1 MLNHI
6 SPPTG
11 KQALIIGGS
20 IAGLLA
26 GRVLAEH
33 FEQVTI
39 IEQDQFPEQPV
50 ARKGTPQAQHL
61 HVLLKRGEQILE
73 QLFPG
78 LTDELLM
85 QGVPTFDAGADI
97 QWLTAAGW
105 GIRFD
110 SGIKLLSFSRSLLDW
125 HIRQRL
131 LTFPNVRFLEARRVT
146 GLLTN
151 PQKTHITGLALQAVA
166 EVAADSAETCI
177 YGDLIVDASGRSSKL
192 PHWLTAI
199 GYQPPEETVVNAF
212 LGYASRIYRLP
223 DTFPSDWKAYYVQ
236 AAPPQRV
243 RTAIFCPIEG
253 DRGILNLVG
262 SVGDHPP
269 TDEVGFL
276 EFLRTSLPDSQ
287 LYDLIQSSEPL
298 SPIRSFRG
306 TENRSRHYEQ
316 LAQWPEGL
324 LVLGDAVCS
333 FNPTYGQGMTTSA
346 IGALTLDEC
355 LREQRQL
362 HTNGDLTGLG
372 QRFQQRL
379 AKVNELPWTLA
390 TTEDCRYPHAE
401 GGKLDKVT
409 QLFQWYIGR
418 VLQLTTYNPQVRLA
432 FMEVTQMLKSPSA
445 LFHPKVVFQVLR
457 QGLAGS

>member
-1 MLNHI
+1 ML
-6 SPPTG
+6 SDVSSPTG
-11 KQALIIGGS
+11 RQALIIGGS

-39 IEQDQFPEQPV
+39 VERDRFPKQPV
-50 ARKGTPQAQHL
+50 ARKGIPQAQHL
-61 HVLLKRGEQILE
+61 HVLLKRGEHILE

-131 LTFPNVRFLEARRVT
+131 LTFPNIRFLEARQVT

-151 PQKTHITGLALQAVA
+151 PEKTRVTGLALQA
-166 EVAADSAETCI
+166 EEDSATDSSDCI
-177 YGDLIVDASGRSSKL
+177 QGDLIVDASGRSSKL
-192 PHWLTAI
+192 PKWLAEI
-199 GYQPPEETVVNAF
+199 GYQPPQETVVNAF
-212 LGYASRIYRLP
+212 LGYASRVYRLP
-223 DTFPSDWKAYYVQ
+223 DTYPSDWKAYYVQ

-269 TDEVGFL
+269 TDEAGFL
-276 EFLRTSLPDSQ
+276 EFLRTSLPNSE
-287 LYDLIQSSEPL
+287 LYDLIKSSQPL
-298 SPIRSFRG
+298 SPIHSFRG

-324 LVLGDAVCS
+324 LALGDAVCS

-362 HTNGDLTGLG
+362 HANGDLTGLG

-379 AKVNELPWTLA
+379 AKINELPWTLA
-390 TTEDCRYPHAE
+390 TTEDCRYPQAE
-401 GGKLDKVT
+401 GGRLDKVT

-418 VLQLTTYNPQVRLA
+418 VIQLATHNPRVRLA
-432 FMEVTQMLKSPSA
+432 FIEVTQMLKSPGI
-445 LFHPKVVFQVLR
+445 LFHPQIVFQVLR
-457 QGLAGS
+457 QGLAG